1 MSPDFFIANGDMI
14 DAADERPVQG
24 PSDNWKNIPGNFS
37 GRADPDV
44 NWTNIEQ
51 VRNTYLKHWQDN
63 RADPYLQSFLQN
75 TSMYSQWDDHEVI
88 NDFGVFV
95 DVLEFL

>member
-1 MSPDFFIANGDMI
+1 MLPDKC
-14 DAADERPVQG
+14 PVEG
-24 PSDNWKNIPGNFS
+24 PSDDWKNIPGNFS
-37 GRADPDV
+37 GIADPDV

-51 VRNTYLKHWQDN
+51 VRDTYLKHWQYN

-88 NDFGVFV
+88 NDFGALMA
-95 DVLEFL
+95 VLEFL